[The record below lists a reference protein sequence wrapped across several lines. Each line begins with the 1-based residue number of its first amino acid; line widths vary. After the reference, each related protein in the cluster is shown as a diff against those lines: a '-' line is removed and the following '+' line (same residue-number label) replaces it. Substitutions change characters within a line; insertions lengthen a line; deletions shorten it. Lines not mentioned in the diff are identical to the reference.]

1 MTSTCGKYHFPV
13 PVSDMIDEVSAECDF
28 EKKRRDYAKPQSG
41 RYRRGIGMS
50 MYFHGAGFTGA
61 GERDLIK
68 AVAKLRKYKDGT
80 VEILASNGDIGQGV
94 RTTFPKIVAHEL
106 NIPFEKVFYEHPDTA
121 RVPDSGPTVASRSLM
136 IVGELL
142 RRAAI
147 KLREQWKDGEE
158 QEVEERYREPDFIIP
173 FHLDKFEGDAYPT
186 YAWAVNAI
194 ELEVDTLTG
203 VASVLGAYGSFDVG
217 TPVDYNVVMGQ
228 MEGGFLQGIGYAS
241 IEKMDYDDKGRIR
254 NNSYSD
260 YLIPTT
266 KDVPKLKCMLH
277 VEKYP
282 DGPYGAKGAG
292 ELPLVG
298 APAAYL
304 EAMEQALGGI
314 KLNHAPFTAEDTL
327 SAISK
332 GVD

>member
-1 MTSTCGKYHFPV
+1 
-13 PVSDMIDEVSAECDF
+13 
-28 EKKRRDYAKPQSG
+28 
-41 RYRRGIGMS
+41 MS
-50 MYFHGAGFTGA
+50 MYFHGAGFTGS

-80 VEILASNGDIGQGV
+80 VEVLASNGEIGQGV
-94 RTTFPKIVAHEL
+94 RTTFPKIVANEL
-106 NIPFEKVFYEHPDTA
+106 NLPLDKVYYDHPDTA

-136 IVGELL
+136 VVGELL

-147 KLREQWKDGEE
+147 KLREQWVDGEE
-158 QEVEERYREPDFIIP
+158 QEVEERFKEPDFLIP
-173 FHLDKFEGDAYPT
+173 FYIDKFEGDAYPT

-194 ELEVDTLTG
+194 ELEIDTHTG
-203 VASVLGAYGSFDVG
+203 IAKVLGAYGNFDVG
-217 TPVDYNVVMGQ
+217 TPIDYNVVMGQ

-241 IEKMDYDDKGRIR
+241 IEKMDYDAKGRIR
-254 NNSYSD
+254 NNSFSD

-266 KDVPKLKCMLH
+266 KDVPNLKCMLH

-282 DGPYGAKGAG
+282 NGPYGAKGAG

-298 APAAYL
+298 GPGAYL
-304 EAMEQALGGI
+304 EAVEQALGGV

-327 SAISK
+327 AVIAK
-332 GVD
+332 EGI